1 MNQLWTDLALRIG
14 LTLSQEQNEKLE
26 RYLELLIEANQ
37 RVNLTRITDLDAARV
52 QHIGDALTLLPFLP
66 RTAHRLA
73 DVGSGGGVPGI
84 PLAIVRPDAAVT
96 LIESTKKKAEILKDL
111 ATRLD
116 LPNVTVLPDR
126 AEDAG
131 QSNLRE
137 TFDIVTARAV
147 ATLDWLGEWCLPL
160 VKKGGKM
167 LAMKGPRATEEL
179 LTARKIFRILGGG
192 EAIVHPV
199 ELPGTTALVIIE
211 VPKIGRTDVK
221 YPRGAT
227 IAKGKAMGAD
237 RKRL

>member
-1 MNQLWTDLALRIG
+1 
-14 LTLSQEQNEKLE
+14 
-26 RYLELLIEANQ
+26 
-37 RVNLTRITDLDAARV
+37 
-52 QHIGDALTLLPFLP
+52 
-66 RTAHRLA
+66 
-73 DVGSGGGVPGI
+73 
-84 PLAIVRPDAAVT
+84 
-96 LIESTKKKAEILKDL
+96 
-111 ATRLD
+111 
-116 LPNVTVLPDR
+116 
-126 AEDAG
+126 
-131 QSNLRE
+131 
-137 TFDIVTARAV
+137 
-147 ATLDWLGEWCLPL
+147 
-160 VKKGGKM
+160 M